1 MEVKMFDILLD
12 NYMYLLV
19 DTETR
24 EAAAV
29 DVVTQPERVSMH
41 VSGRRV
47 EVGKAERMSIC
58 SVLGIALTL

>member
-29 DVVTQPERVSMH
+29 DVVTQPERVSMR
-41 VSGRRV
+41 VSGGRV
-47 EVGKAERMSIC
+47 EVGKAERVSIC
-58 SVLGIALTL
+58 SVSGITLRL